1 MCHYQNHCSFG
12 PRIVIWGINFQDTFR
27 WKFSRTQFGPFE
39 TKILQIHVRFSKI
52 QNLIPQASL
61 LSKDELLIFSE
72 LGEILILVDRGKIK
86 LFLPRSRLAETAFFK
101 TGFVS
106 TFLNGL
112 TL

>member
-27 WKFSRTQFGPFE
+27 WKISRTQFGPFE

-52 QNLIPQASL
+52 QNPFPQPSL

-72 LGEILILVDRGKIK
+72 LGEVLILVDRSEKIY
-86 LFLPRSRLAETAFFK
+86 FLLRFRLAETAFFN
-101 TGFVS
+101 
-106 TFLNGL
+106 L
-112 TL
+112 